1 MKVYKKRMISF
12 LFTVILMG
20 SHVAMVNADEPQPCS
35 TNILY
40 LTTSLS
46 VSGSCLEGMVGGTFT
61 GSGLHAIYYSEF
73 QYLSSYGEYTTI
85 GDIRAFR
92 SYKSGITDAFNTYYC
107 NPIPGVKYRFH
118 TNMKVYDSDD
128 NIKDS
133 DVINSNT
140 LVW

>member
-1 MKVYKKRMISF
+1 MVISSQ
-12 LFTVILMG
+12 FTV
-20 SHVAMVNADEPQPCS
+20 VNAEEIIPYAS
-35 TNILY
+35 HIGYLGTY
-40 LTTSLS
+40 LTTSGTCLLGS
-46 VSGSCLEGMVGGTFT
+46 VSGAFS
-61 GSGLHAIYYSEF
+61 GSDTHAIYYSEF

-85 GDIRAFR
+85 GDVRSFR
-92 SYKSGITDAFNTYYC
+92 SYNIGPVETFETYYC

>member
-1 MKVYKKRMISF
+1 MKKQSICLLLILILIGTNIS
-12 LFTVILMG
+12 
-20 SHVAMVNADEPQPCS
+20 VANAEEIQPYS
-35 TNILY
+35 TNIGY
-40 LTTSLS
+40 LGTSLS
-46 VSGSCLEGMVGGTFT
+46 ISGTCLLGSVTGSFT
-61 GSGLHAIYYSEF
+61 GSDMHAIYYSEF
-73 QYLSSYGEYTTI
+73 QYLTSYGDYATI
-85 GDIRAFR
+85 GEQRSFR
-92 SYKSGITDAFNTYYC
+92 SYTSIAFETFETYYC

>member
-1 MKVYKKRMISF
+1 MKHKHRFFSLILIITLIGSHMV
-12 LFTVILMG
+12 TVNAEEITPYSTHIASLGASLLVSGTCLMG
-20 SHVAMVNADEPQPCS
+20 S
-35 TNILY
+35 
-40 LTTSLS
+40 
-46 VSGSCLEGMVGGTFT
+46 VSGAFT
-61 GSGLHAIYYSEF
+61 GYNTHAIYYSEF

-85 GDIRAFR
+85 GDVRSFR
-92 SYKSGITDAFNTYYC
+92 SYNIGPVETFETYYC

>member
-1 MKVYKKRMISF
+1 MNKRYISLILAF
-12 LFTVILMG
+12 LLVGTQITTL
-20 SHVAMVNADEPQPCS
+20 NAEEVQPCS

-40 LTTSLS
+40 LSTSL
-46 VSGSCLEGMVGGTFT
+46 VTSGSCLLGSVTGSFT

-73 QYLSSYGEYTTI
+73 QYLTSYGEYATT
-85 GDIRAFR
+85 GDERTFR
-92 SYKSGITDAFNTYYC
+92 SYEAVVPSEFVSYHC

-140 LVW
+140 IVW